1 MRCDIILYYKN
12 YLVIVFDFH
21 FAFLQCYGD
30 SPATVPHA
38 VNLGKANGLALAGE
52 SVRAM
57 EALCEIKSAE
67 TRQLAEGEIEGK
79 RREDGEEGVP
89 LRSLV
94 LLLENT
100 QPGDCPRVGLK
111 VCSSCQ

>member
-1 MRCDIILYYKN
+1 M
-12 YLVIVFDFH
+12 IVFYFH

-57 EALCEIKSAE
+57 EALCEIRSAGKEE

-79 RREDGEEGVP
+79 RWEGGEGGVP